1 MRISLGMRV
10 LTLVSTVNVMVFGA
24 GLYYLSGKIAS
35 DRLAQEQEFA
45 KRLVH
50 TLRSSISPEGELRV
64 AQILQWPFWDA
75 VSDVVVIDRNPY
87 GVSLNPVGA
96 ARRGVDFDRGLI
108 ELGLLRAVET
118 SSEVAVAGG
127 LALPIV
133 DGQGRAWGG
142 CWFQVTNRDAPLW
155 RGLLPWF
162 FASTVLLFL
171 GTFYVLERY
180 VLNPVGQLAGGA
192 RRVQRG
198 ELGRQLPVPAHSDEL
213 SDLIETFNKMSA
225 DVRGFQEHLE
235 EKVDAATEKALTA
248 EAAAM
253 RQRRLAAM
261 GELAAG
267 IAHEI
272 NNPLGGM
279 LNAIDVIERADTPP
293 EKRARYHE
301 LLRGGLERIQ
311 GTVAKLLR
319 FTPREAELAPLD
331 LAEPVRDA
339 IELVRHRAEQQ
350 GVELVERLD
359 GRPCPVLGQRSELGQ
374 AVLNLLAN
382 ALDAIEESRA
392 ATGAPPSA
400 GGRIE
405 VRLEGGAEEVV
416 LSVID
421 DGPGVDESLL
431 ERVSDLFYTT
441 KDVGRGT
448 GLGLALV
455 HNVVASHGGRVQL
468 SNLSRPG
475 GFRVQLV
482 LPRLTPGEGDAL

>member
-1 MRISLGMRV
+1 VRLSLGLRV
-10 LTLVSTVNVMVFGA
+10 LTLVGTVNVAVFGA

-35 DRLAQEQEFA
+35 DRLLQEQEFA

-50 TLRSSISPEGELRV
+50 TLRGSISPAGELRV
-64 AQILQWPFWDA
+64 AQILQWPFWGA
-75 VSDVVVIDRNPY
+75 VSDVVVIDRNPH
-87 GVSLNPVGA
+87 GVSLNPIGA
-96 ARRGVDFDRGLI
+96 AGRGADFDRELI
-108 ELGLLRAVET
+108 EDGLSRAVET
-118 SSEVAVAGG
+118 RSEVPIAGG

-133 DGQGRAWGG
+133 DDRERVWGG
-142 CWFQVTNRDAPLW
+142 LWFQVSNDSAPLW

-171 GTFYVLERY
+171 GTFYVLRRY
-180 VLNPVGQLAGGA
+180 VLNPVGLLAGGA
-192 RRVQRG
+192 RLVQHG
-198 ELGRQLPVPAHSDEL
+198 ELGRQVTVPAHSDEL

-225 DVRGFQEHLE
+225 DVRGFHEHLE
-235 EKVDAATEKALTA
+235 EKVDAATEKALTV

-279 LNAIDVIERADTPP
+279 LNAVDVIERADTPL

-319 FTPREAELAPLD
+319 FTPREAELAPLE

-339 IELVRHRAEQQ
+339 IELVRHRVEQQ

-359 GRPCPVLGQRSELGQ
+359 ARGCPVLGQRSELGQ

-382 ALDAIEESRA
+382 ALDALEESRV
-392 ATGAPPSA
+392 

-416 LSVID
+416 LSVTD
-421 DGPGVDESLL
+421 DGPGVDDSSL

-441 KDVGRGT
+441 KEVGRGT

-468 SNLSRPG
+468 TNMMADGGDQSG
-475 GFRVQLV
+475 VGFRVQLV
-482 LPRLTPGEGDAL
+482 LPRHRSGEGGAV

>member
-1 MRISLGMRV
+1 MRIALGLRV
-10 LTLVSTVNVMVFGA
+10 LTLVGTVNVAVFGA

-64 AQILQWPFWDA
+64 AQILEWPFWDA
-75 VSDVVVIDRNPY
+75 VTDVVVRDKNEG

-96 ARRGVDFDRGLI
+96 AHRGADFDRELVESGLR
-108 ELGLLRAVET
+108 RAVE
-118 SSEVAVAGG
+118 SRVEVAAAGG

-133 DGQGRAWGG
+133 DEQQRVWGG
-142 CWFQVTNRDAPLW
+142 CWFQVSKEESPLW
-155 RGLLPWF
+155 MGLLPWF

-171 GTFYVLERY
+171 GTFSVLRRY
-180 VLNPVGQLAGGA
+180 VLRPVGQLAVAAGHLRG
-192 RRVQRG
+192 G
-198 ELGRQLPVPAHSDEL
+198 ELGRQLAVPSHSDEL
-213 SDLIETFNKMSA
+213 SDLIQTFNAMSA
-225 DVRGFQEHLE
+225 EVRGFHEHLE
-235 EKVDAATEKALTA
+235 DKVDVATQKALEA

-279 LNAIDVIERADTPP
+279 LNAVDVIDRPGTEED
-293 EKRARYHE
+293 KRARYHE
-301 LLRGGLERIQ
+301 LLRSGLERIQ

-319 FTPREAELAPLD
+319 FTPREAELGPLD
-331 LAEPVRDA
+331 LEGPVRDA
-339 IELVRHRAEQQ
+339 VELVRHRAEQQ
-350 GVELVERLD
+350 GVELLVRVAAQ
-359 GRPCPVLGQRSELGQ
+359 PCRVLGHRSELGQ

-382 ALDAIEESRA
+382 ALDALEA
-392 ATGAPPSA
+392 ADG

-405 VRLEGGAEEVV
+405 VLLEVSGDEVHLGV
-416 LSVID
+416 RD
-421 DGPGVDESLL
+421 DGPGVEQELL

-455 HNVVASHGGRVQL
+455 HNVVASHGGSVHL
-468 SNLSRPG
+468 SNLDG
-475 GFRVQLV
+475 GGLEVRLV
-482 LPRLTPGEGDAL
+482 LPGIGLDAEGAG